1 MTKPTIAERGWLGI
15 VIDDYLRPA
24 LKNAEN
30 IASDLENIE
39 LCDASGCGLM
49 FDRRDKRA
57 GIFRKGSQTYH
68 FCPACEMTAQAAS
81 LNTGSSAP

>member
-1 MTKPTIAERGWLGI
+1 MSKPAIAVRGRLGI

-24 LKNAEN
+24 FKNAES
-30 IASDLENIE
+30 IASDLDQIE

-57 GIFRKGSQTYH
+57 GTFREGNQTYL
-68 FCPACEMTAQAAS
+68 FCAACEMTSQAKAQGS
-81 LNTGSSAP
+81 LQ